1 MKKNYAISPQ
11 IINTIEMNRGEYR
24 IVLHILST
32 IIQLQRNSFV
42 TLNNHLIMKN
52 FMIMNYLQV
61 WDSRELN

>member
-1 MKKNYAISPQ
+1 MKKNYAVSSQ
-11 IINTIEMNRGEYR
+11 IMNTIEMNRGEYR

-32 IIQLQRNSFV
+32 IIQLQRNLFV